1 MRVYT
6 IGHSDRPI
14 GTFLR
19 LLEAHG
25 VGLLADVRRF
35 PGSRKHPQY
44 GRDAL
49 TASLARAGIVYAF
62 LGDAL
67 GGRRSRSLPPDES
80 PNGGLENVN
89 FRNYADYMLTPEF
102 RAGVDE
108 LLELAARETACV
120 MCSEGWWVK
129 CHRRL
134 LADYLAARGV
144 EVRHISSRVRADPHA
159 LDPLAVVSG
168 DRVTYPPAEPVRPAP
183 TSGMTT
189 KASRS
194 RRAGIRQPR
203 STRPG
208 S

>member
-1 MRVYT
+1 MSIRVYT

-19 LLEAHG
+19 LLQAHG
-25 VGLLADVRRF
+25 VERLADVRRF

-49 TASLARAGIVYAF
+49 AASLQSAGIGYTF
-62 LGDAL
+62 LGDSL
-67 GGRRSRSLPPDES
+67 GGRRPRSLSPAES
-80 PNGGLENVN
+80 PNGGLANTS

-102 RAGVDE
+102 RTGVDE
-108 LLELAARETACV
+108 LLELAARRVVCV

-134 LADYLAARGV
+134 LADYLVARGV

-159 LDPLAVVSG
+159 LDPLAVASG
-168 DRVTYPPAEPVRPAP
+168 GRVTYPQGSASPKARRPA
-183 TSGMTT
+183 
-189 KASRS
+189 K
-194 RRAGIRQPR
+194 
-203 STRPG
+203 
-208 S
+208 